1 MSNLEISE
9 VRHGR
14 VGEPQVRESTLQC
27 CSLFHIGQ
35 PLNGVC
41 KSVLHQFSIRDALA
55 LTARLGHLGIAAR
68 EVAGRRHDLMVQE
81 ERARREDQAY
91 HAAYVRGRGGRRRG
105 LVV

>member
-1 MSNLEISE
+1 MSDLEISK

-14 VGEPQVRESTLQC
+14 VGEPQLRESTLQC
-27 CSLFHIGQ
+27 CSHFHIGH
-35 PLNGVC
+35 PLNVVC

-68 EVAGRRHDLMVQE
+68 EMAGSRHDE
-81 ERARREDQAY
+81 AY
-91 HAAYVRGRGGRRRG
+91 HAAYVRQRGGRRRV